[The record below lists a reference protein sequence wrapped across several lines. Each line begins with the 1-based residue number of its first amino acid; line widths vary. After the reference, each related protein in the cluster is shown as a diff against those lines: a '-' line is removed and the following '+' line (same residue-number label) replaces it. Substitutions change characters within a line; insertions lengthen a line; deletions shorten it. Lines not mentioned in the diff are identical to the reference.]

1 VDLTQGAMNV
11 IGIKELQSQLSQVT
25 ARVAAG
31 EEFVVTHRGKAT
43 LRIVPFSLSSEKK
56 MNLQESLAYLK
67 TIRFTTDD
75 PNDTNL
81 SMRIDEI
88 AWE

>member
-1 VDLTQGAMNV
+1 MNV

-43 LRIVPFSLSSEKK
+43 LRIVPFSLSSGKK
-56 MNLQESLAYLK
+56 MNLQESLEYLK
-67 TIRFTTDD
+67 TIRCKNNDSDETD
-75 PNDTNL
+75 L
-81 SMRIDEI
+81 SMKIDEI
-88 AWE
+88 AWG